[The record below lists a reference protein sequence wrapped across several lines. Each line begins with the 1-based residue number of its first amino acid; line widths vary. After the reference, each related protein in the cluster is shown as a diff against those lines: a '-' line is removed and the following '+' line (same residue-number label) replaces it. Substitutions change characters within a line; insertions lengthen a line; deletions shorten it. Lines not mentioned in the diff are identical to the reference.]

1 MTISPSYIIAN
12 RHTTLLVTIY
22 YRMLFFIFPLSYCS
36 IPAEP
41 INGNTSN
48 DNTSD
53 ESSVTENVEMIPM
66 TPCPAYTTTQFTDT
80 LENSYAYVDI
90 QS

>member
-12 RHTTLLVTIY
+12 RHSTLLVTIY
-22 YRMLFFIFPLSYCS
+22 YRMLLFVFPLSYCS
-36 IPAEP
+36 IPAES
-41 INGNTSN
+41 INDNISN

-53 ESSVTENVEMIPM
+53 ESSVTENVEMIAM

-90 QS
+90 QP

>member
-1 MTISPSYIIAN
+1 MNISPSYIIAN

-22 YRMLFFIFPLSYCS
+22 YRMLLFVFPLPYSS
-36 IPAEP
+36 IPSEP
-41 INGNTSN
+41 IN

-66 TPCPAYTTTQFTDT
+66 TPSPAYTTTQFTDT
-80 LENSYAYVDI
+80 LENSYAYVDT
-90 QS
+90 QP

>member
-1 MTISPSYIIAN
+1 
-12 RHTTLLVTIY
+12 
-22 YRMLFFIFPLSYCS
+22 MLFFMSYCS

-41 INGNTSN
+41 INDNNPN

-66 TPCPAYTTTQFTDT
+66 TPSPAYSTTTQFTDINS
-80 LENSYAYVDI
+80 LENSYVYVDI
-90 QS
+90 